1 MHGAGLSVIAMKR
14 SAFFILSSL
23 LFVRSLAHADDP
35 KARAKQAY
43 ARGVAAH
50 DAKDYKTAARAFTEA
65 DTILP
70 SSAALAAALDDAVLA
85 DDPVLGAELIE
96 RGNRPGATPELT
108 KSLAEARTKLA
119 GRAGRIRIVCPAG
132 STCSALVDERS
143 TNRELWVAPG
153 PHTVTLRVDTTMK
166 EQTIDVHGGETIVLE
181 PEKPPAV
188 VQPPPPPVTEP
199 LAPTEKEHHEPSKH
213 KGLPPLVTYLGA
225 GFTLAM
231 VGGTITTGLL
241 TKNRHDDFVA
251 KGCDKGPAAGCQTL
265 HDEGIPLLVMT
276 NVFLGL
282 SILSAVATTGIA
294 VFFTDWNASVST
306 SQNRA
311 ILGIG
316 RSF

>member
-1 MHGAGLSVIAMKR
+1 MKR
-14 SAFFILSSL
+14 GAL
-23 LFVRSLAHADDP
+23 LLLACLLLGGAARADDP
-35 KARAKQAY
+35 KARAKEAY

-85 DDPVLGAELIE
+85 DDPVLGAELID
-96 RGNRPGATPELT
+96 RGHRPGATPELT
-108 KSLAEARTKLA
+108 KSLAEARAKLG
-119 GRAGRIRIVCPAG
+119 GRAGKIRLVCPAG
-132 STCSALVDERS
+132 STCSALVDERQAKG
-143 TNRELWVAPG
+143 EIWVAPG
-153 PHTVTLRVDTTMK
+153 PHTVTTRVDTTLK
-166 EQTIDVHGGETIVLE
+166 EQTIDVHAGETIVLE

-188 VQPPPPPVTEP
+188 VQPPPPPPPAGGPTTTDRTEDR
-199 LAPTEKEHHEPSKH
+199 AIKH

-231 VGGTITTGLL
+231 VGGTITTGIL

-251 KGCDKGPAAGCQTL
+251 KGCDKGPASGCQTL
-265 HDEGIPLLVMT
+265 HDQGVPLLVMT

-306 SQNRA
+306 TANGA
-311 ILGIG
+311 VLGIG